1 MDATSSNPN
10 TRRNPSM
17 GTADAQFLGT
27 PYIID
32 MQRPYEYPF
41 PSPATES
48 CPDLVLPYT
57 HGHSVAH
64 AHLNIPQTQ
73 TQPPQLPHSFPLY
86 TTTSSSGSTS
96 TTSSLGSSP
105 PSATSSLAHRTH
117 TSDPHSPQSG
127 HSSRHYHHELAN
139 PYPSV
144 SGVHPPISFRPS
156 TLLRRRSSSLEARQ
170 GSSASPLSPVSV
182 PIPPRLLGRD
192 LPAGGLPPGNG
203 KWRKGRR
210 SGSDGEG
217 SPAK

>member
-1 MDATSSNPN
+1 MAAASSNPN
-10 TRRNPSM
+10 THHNSSM

-27 PYIID
+27 PFIMD

-48 CPDLVLPYT
+48 CPNLVLPYAR
-57 HGHSVAH
+57 GHSVAH
-64 AHLNIPQTQ
+64 PHPNAPQMQ
-73 TQPPQLPHSFPLY
+73 SPQYMHSPPSY

-96 TTSSLGSSP
+96 TSSSLTSSP
-105 PSATSSLAHRTH
+105 PSATSPLVYRTH
-117 TSDPHSPQSG
+117 TYDAHVASSG
-127 HSSRHYHHELAN
+127 HSTRNYHHESAN

-144 SGVHPPISFRPS
+144 SGVHPPITFRPS

-170 GSSASPLSPVSV
+170 GPSAPSLSPVSV

-192 LPAGGLPPGNG
+192 IPGSGLQAGNG
-203 KWRKGRR
+203 KWRRGRR

-217 SPAK
+217 SPVK